1 MVSVTRPKIKR
12 RSFMRTVLAFF
23 SILLLIGCA
32 ASRPTLYPN
41 DHLKQVGNE
50 QAQRDIDECR
60 QMAGDYV
67 KQNPGAEVAKDTL
80 LGAAA
85 GAAIGA
91 VGGAVAGDAGTW
103 AAAGAG
109 MGATSGLIRGLFGAS
124 EPSPVYKQFV
134 NRCLAERGYESL
146 GW

>member
-1 MVSVTRPKIKR
+1 
-12 RSFMRTVLAFF
+12 MRTLLALFAV
-23 SILLLIGCA
+23 LLLVGCA

-41 DHLKQVGNE
+41 DHLLQVGNE
-50 QAQRDIDECR
+50 QAEWDIDECR
-60 QMAGDYV
+60 RMADDYV
-67 KQNPGAEVAKDTL
+67 KQNPAGDVATGTL
-80 LGAAA
+80 LGAAS

-91 VGGAVAGDAGTW
+91 VGGAIAGNAGTW

-109 MGATSGLIRGLFGAS
+109 MGATTGLLGGLFRAS

-134 NRCLAERGYESL
+134 NRCLTEKGYEPL

>member
-1 MVSVTRPKIKR
+1 
-12 RSFMRTVLAFF
+12 MRTLLTFF
-23 SILLLIGCA
+23 AILLLAGCA

-41 DHLKQVGNE
+41 DHLLKVGNA
-50 QAQRDIDECR
+50 QAERDIDDCR
-60 QMAGDYV
+60 RMADDYV
-67 KQNPGAEVAKDTL
+67 KQNPAADVATTTVV
-80 LGAAA
+80 GAAT

-91 VGGAVAGDAGTW
+91 VGGAIAGDAGTW

-109 MGATSGLIRGLFGAS
+109 MGATSGLIGGLFRAS

-134 NRCLAERGYESL
+134 NRCLAEKGYEPF

>member
-1 MVSVTRPKIKR
+1 MKTIL
-12 RSFMRTVLAFF
+12 TVF
-23 SILLLIGCA
+23 SLMLLIGCA

-41 DHLKQVGNE
+41 DHLRQVGSV
-50 QAQRDIDECR
+50 QAERDIEECR
-60 QMAGDYV
+60 QQAAEYIRE
-67 KQNPGAEVAKDTL
+67 NPGAEVAKDTL
-80 LGAAA
+80 VGAAA

-91 VGGAVAGDAGTW
+91 VGGAIAGDAGTW

-109 MGATSGLIRGLFGAS
+109 MGGTSGLLRGLFRAS

-134 NRCLAERGYESL
+134 NRCLAERGYEPL